1 MFKPGDVVQPKQGGP
16 KLQVVEVQGEDLIC
30 VPAATLGAD
39 QLTLKSDSVS
49 LYQEEGDF
57 GVC

>member
-1 MFKPGDVVQPKQGGP
+1 MFKLGDVVQPKQGGP

-30 VPAATLGAD
+30 VPAATLGAE
-39 QLTLKSDSVS
+39 QLTLKADSVS

>member
-1 MFKPGDVVQPKQGGP
+1 MFKPGDVIQPKQGGP

-30 VPAATLGAD
+30 VPASTLGAD
-39 QLTLKSDSVS
+39 KLTLKADSVS
-49 LYQEEGDF
+49 LYKEEGDF